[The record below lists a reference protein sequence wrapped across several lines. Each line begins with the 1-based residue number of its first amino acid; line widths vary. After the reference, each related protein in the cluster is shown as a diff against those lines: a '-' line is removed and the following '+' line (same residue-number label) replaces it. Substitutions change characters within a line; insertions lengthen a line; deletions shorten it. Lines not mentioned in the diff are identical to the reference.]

1 MSLQNFNTVDLHK
14 MFILT
19 LERCFSWNC
28 SDERIKFLCV
38 CTFNM
43 KKAEFKLEKKVQAR
57 ISKLSREKSI
67 RATLCSRKKISLK
80 LKRLP
85 VASPTG
91 LRLLK
96 VILPSVPN
104 HLESWHDIKHSLKEF
119 ILITN
124 DEYCFLKNETKQK
137 QTSGVSRQTKT
148 EKSLLRYQLHCRIQ
162 TLQMTRL
169 K

>member
-1 MSLQNFNTVDLHK
+1 M
-14 MFILT
+14 
-19 LERCFSWNC
+19 
-28 SDERIKFLCV
+28 
-38 CTFNM
+38 
-43 KKAEFKLEKKVQAR
+43 QAR

-85 VASPTG
+85 VASLTG

-96 VILPSVPN
+96 VNLPSVPN

-148 EKSLLRYQLHCRIQ
+148 QKSVLRYQLHCRIQ
-162 TLQMTRL
+162 TLQMTKL